1 MFKSDSR
8 NRSFFMVPTYP
19 DLSNQAKKGE
29 MTTFMGAGVKFKSS
43 EKELRVYDGT
53 PCVSDLEFSGSDG
66 LEKLYIPDSVKE
78 IGNYAF
84 MNCYALREIRMPE
97 SVDRIG
103 AGLFQNCWQLRSV
116 RMPEGT
122 LTLGTDMFEN
132 CHALAEIWLP
142 LSLKDA
148 ARTSLSGCRSLK
160 AIHISPQQI
169 EILPP
174 SARYTAVLT
183 FMEEHVS
190 DEPSAED
197 VAVIE
202 GYVCERQKSFLDLA
216 VNRRSTEAVRYM
228 VSHGLA
234 DEEALREYLN
244 RSAASGRVEIT
255 AILLDSLKDKG
266 ANTGLSE
273 DPFQ

>member
-1 MFKSDSR
+1 M
-8 NRSFFMVPTYP
+8 
-19 DLSNQAKKGE
+19 
-29 MTTFMGAGVKFKSS
+29 MTST
-43 EKELRVYDGT
+43 EKEIRIEEGESRISELAFAGLDY
-53 PCVSDLEFSGSDG
+53 LER
-66 LEKLYIPDSVKE
+66 LLIPDSVRE

-84 MNCYALREIRMPE
+84 MNCYALREIQMPE
-97 SVDRIG
+97 RVDHIG

-148 ARTSLSGCRSLK
+148 ARTSLSGCRSLR
-160 AIHISPQQI
+160 AIHISPGQI
-169 EILPP
+169 RILPP

-183 FMEEHVS
+183 FMEEHEAEV
-190 DEPSAED
+190 PSAED
-197 VAVIE
+197 EAMIE
-202 GYVCERQKSFLDLA
+202 RYIRERQKSFLDLA
-216 VNRRSTEAVRYM
+216 INRKSTESVRYM
-228 VSHGLA
+228 VSRGLA

-244 RSAASGRVEIT
+244 KSAASGRVEIT
-255 AILLDSLKDKG
+255 ALLLDSLKDTG
-266 ANTGLSE
+266 ANGGLSE

>member
-1 MFKSDSR
+1 M
-8 NRSFFMVPTYP
+8 
-19 DLSNQAKKGE
+19 
-29 MTTFMGAGVKFKSS
+29 MTST
-43 EKELRVYDGT
+43 EKEIRIEEGESRISELAFAGLDY
-53 PCVSDLEFSGSDG
+53 LER
-66 LEKLYIPDSVKE
+66 LLIPDSVRE

-84 MNCYALREIRMPE
+84 MNCYALREIQMPE
-97 SVDRIG
+97 RVDHIG

-148 ARTSLSGCRSLK
+148 ARTSLSGCRSLR
-160 AIHISPQQI
+160 AIHISPGQI
-169 EILPP
+169 SILPP

-183 FMEEHVS
+183 FMEEHEAEV
-190 DEPSAED
+190 PSAED
-197 VAVIE
+197 EAMIE
-202 GYVCERQKSFLDLA
+202 CYIRERQKSFLDLA
-216 VNRRSTEAVRYM
+216 INRKSTESVRYM
-228 VSHGLA
+228 VSRGLA

-244 RSAASGRVEIT
+244 KSAASGRVEIT
-255 AILLDSLKDKG
+255 ALLLDSLKDTG
-266 ANTGLSE
+266 ANGGLSE

>member
-1 MFKSDSR
+1 MNKCDDLLKKEGV
-8 NRSFFMVPTYP
+8 NKEVVIP
-19 DLSNQAKKGE
+19 DDVTSIR
-29 MTTFMGAGVKFKSS
+29 
-43 EKELRVYDGT
+43 ELA
-53 PCVSDLEFSGSDG
+53 FSGSDE
-66 LEKLYIPDSVKE
+66 LERLSVPDSVKE

-169 EILPP
+169 QILPP

-183 FMEEHVS
+183 FMEEHAS

-202 GYVCERQKSFLDLA
+202 GYVFERQKSFLDLA
-216 VNRRSTEAVRYM
+216 INRRSTEAVRYM

-234 DEEALREYLN
+234 DEEALREYLK

-255 AILLDSLKDKG
+255 ALILDSLKDSKEK
-266 ANTGLSE
+266 NVLTE
-273 DPFQ
+273 DPFA

>member
-1 MFKSDSR
+1 MAAVKSEIRIEDGIVQVNELAFAGADS
-8 NRSFFMVPTYP
+8 
-19 DLSNQAKKGE
+19 
-29 MTTFMGAGVKFKSS
+29 
-43 EKELRVYDGT
+43 
-53 PCVSDLEFSGSDG
+53 LER
-66 LEKLYIPDSVKE
+66 LLLPDSVRE

-122 LTLGTDMFEN
+122 VSLGTDMFEN
-132 CHALAEIWLP
+132 CHALAELWLP
-142 LSLKDA
+142 HSLKEA
-148 ARTSLSGCRSLK
+148 ARTSLSGCRSLR

-174 SARYTAVLT
+174 SARYTAILT
-183 FMEEHVS
+183 YMEEHAEEKS
-190 DEPSAED
+190 DNED
-197 VAVIE
+197 CAVIE
-202 GYVCERQKSFLDLA
+202 QYVKDRQKSFLDLA
-216 VNRRSTEAVRYM
+216 INRKSTDAVRYM
-228 VSHGLA
+228 VMHGLI

-244 RSAASGRVEIT
+244 KSAATGRVEIT
-255 AILLDSLKDKG
+255 ALILDSLRHTNEDH
-266 ANTGLSE
+266 ALSE

>member
-1 MFKSDSR
+1 MNKCDEI
-8 NRSFFMVPTYP
+8 
-19 DLSNQAKKGE
+19 LKKEG
-29 MTTFMGAGVKFKSS
+29 T
-43 EKELRVYDGT
+43 EKEVIIPDEMSSISELA
-53 PCVSDLEFSGSDG
+53 FAGSDG
-66 LEKLYIPDSVKE
+66 LESIYIPDSVTS

-97 SVDRIG
+97 SVDSIG

-132 CHALAEIWLP
+132 CHDLAEIWLP
-142 LSLKDA
+142 LSLKEA
-148 ARTSLSGCRSLK
+148 ARTSLSGCRSLR

-183 FMEEHVS
+183 YMEKNAEEAEAG
-190 DEPSAED
+190 DDSAI
-197 VAVIE
+197 IE
-202 GYVCERQKSFLDLA
+202 KYVRGRQKSFLDLA
-216 VNRRSTEAVRYM
+216 INRKSTDSVRYM
-228 VSHGLA
+228 VSHSLI

-244 RSAASGRVEIT
+244 KSAVSGRVEIT
-255 AILLDSLKDKG
+255 ALLLDSLKDSREKH
-266 ANTGLSE
+266 GLSD
-273 DPFQ
+273 DPFE